1 VKFTESQIEAIE
13 AADGNALI
21 LACAGSGKTEVI
33 AQRIA
38 RLLGRPDVAPK
49 NIVAFTFTEKAAGEL
64 KERVH
69 TRIKERY
76 GEVHGLAEMFIGTI
90 HGYAL
95 DLMQGQAPEA
105 FKFNVLNDPQARLV
119 IDRYSRRSGLTTVTK
134 EVRGVREP
142 LSRWKH
148 SRLYQQVMAVLRED
162 DVDRRLLRE
171 DLETALDAYETLL
184 NERNYFDYTAILAR
198 AVDYLEDREG
208 HASASAV
215 QRHVRENLR
224 YVIVDEYQ
232 DINPIQE
239 RLIRGLTRYGAGLYV
254 VGDDDQTIY
263 QWRGSAVENIL
274 TFENRYEDVKRIT
287 LNENFRSTGAIT
299 DLARS
304 IIGEIPES
312 ARLDK
317 AMVAAGHQRF
327 ERGDLLA
334 LECGNPEE
342 EAHRIAERIEAL
354 RGTPF
359 KDEENGP
366 ERGLSYADFAVLF
379 RSVRGD
385 AGPLVEEFRRRDIP
399 YIIKGLAQLFDT
411 PEVQAAVSC
420 FRYVAGY
427 VDADAVRDAWRR
439 ADVGCDDRAL
449 DRGIRVLDEAIAW
462 DDSRPWDSITLQG
475 VFLGFLEAIGLREEN
490 VPSHGRQTSGSRG
503 EIVFYN
509 LGRFSTAIGDYEAIY
524 LTVRPPDRFDG
535 FAKWVEFQ
543 APAYYGESD
552 GDNGYAQPD
561 AVVIATVHQAK
572 GMQWPAVFIPA
583 LRRNTFPSRKPG
595 GLGIFHVIDR
605 ALVPG
610 ADRYEGGIDDERRL
624 FYVAVTRAQKYLM
637 LSFAPNGKQTGS
649 RSSEF
654 FDAATRSDWVLTR
667 EKTRASTRR
676 LPPVPKHGTP
686 DVVLSFSDLKYL
698 FECPYSFKLRLLYG
712 FDSPLQKELG
722 YGKSLHDMMAEI
734 HKRAIAGDIVG
745 IDEAENLV
753 DRHLNLPFANPA
765 AKDQLRP
772 AAVASVRR
780 YLREKRSTLHQT
792 EFSEQPVEIH
802 PAPGVT
808 VTGRVDLIRRLD
820 TDEVSIVDFKSSER
834 VQAEGVTLD
843 QLHMYALGYR
853 ELTGANA
860 DLVEIHNLDK
870 DGKSYRDEIDD
881 ARLTTI
887 GPRVAGAG
895 QSLRDNRLP
904 KLGSWCDSCAK
915 CDFAGICR
923 TKEQ

>member
-1 VKFTESQIEAIE
+1 
-13 AADGNALI
+13 
-21 LACAGSGKTEVI
+21 
-33 AQRIA
+33 
-38 RLLGRPDVAPK
+38 
-49 NIVAFTFTEKAAGEL
+49 
-64 KERVH
+64 
-69 TRIKERY
+69 
-76 GEVHGLAEMFIGTI
+76 M
-90 HGYAL
+90 
-95 DLMQGQAPEA
+95 
-105 FKFNVLNDPQARLV
+105 
-119 IDRYSRRSGLTTVTK
+119 
-134 EVRGVREP
+134 
-142 LSRWKH
+142 
-148 SRLYQQVMAVLRED
+148 
-162 DVDRRLLRE
+162 
-171 DLETALDAYETLL
+171 
-184 NERNYFDYTAILAR
+184 
-198 AVDYLEDREG
+198 
-208 HASASAV
+208 
-215 QRHVRENLR
+215 R

-239 RLIRGLTRYGAGLYV
+239 RLIRGLTQYGAGLYV

-263 QWRGSAVENIL
+263 QWRGGAVENIL
-274 TFENRYEDVKRIT
+274 TFENRYPDVKRIT
-287 LNENFRSTGAIT
+287 LNENFRSTRAIT

-312 ARLDK
+312 ARLNK

-334 LECGNPEE
+334 LEFPDTAA
-342 EAHRIAERIEAL
+342 EARGIADRIEAL
-354 RGTPF
+354 RGIPF
-359 KDEENGP
+359 KDDASGP

-379 RSVRGD
+379 RSVRAD

-411 PEVQAAVSC
+411 PEVQAAVAC

-427 VDADAVRDAWRR
+427 LDADAVREAWLR
-439 ADVGCDDRAL
+439 ADVGCDRGAV
-449 DRGIRVLDEAIAW
+449 DRGIKVLDEAIVW
-462 DDSRPWDSITLQG
+462 DESRPWDSLTLQG
-475 VFLGFLEAIGLREEN
+475 VFLDFLEAIGLREEN
-490 VPSHGRQTSGSRG
+490 VPSRGRQTSGSRG

-509 LGRFSTAIGDYEAIY
+509 LGRFSTAIQDYEAIY
-524 LTVRPPDRFDG
+524 LTTRPPERFDG

-572 GMQWPAVFIPA
+572 GMQWPAVFVPA
-583 LRRNTFPSRKPG
+583 LRRNTFPARKPG

-610 ADRYEGGIDDERRL
+610 ADRYDGGIDDERRL
-624 FYVAVTRAQKYLM
+624 FYVAITRAQKYLT
-637 LSFAPNGKQTGS
+637 LSFAPNGKQTGA

-654 FDAATRSDWVLTR
+654 FDAATRSDWVLTHAKAPAA
-667 EKTRASTRR
+667 ERR
-676 LPPVPKHGTP
+676 LPPVPRHGTP

-734 HKRAIAGDIVG
+734 HKRAIEGDIVG
-745 IDEAENLV
+745 VDEAEALV

-765 AKDQLRP
+765 AKEQLRP
-772 AAVASVRR
+772 AAIASVRR
-780 YLREKRSTLHQT
+780 YLREKGATLHQT
-792 EFSEQPVEIH
+792 RYSEQPVEIH

-853 ELTGANA
+853 ELTGSDA

-870 DGKSYRDEIDD
+870 GGKSERREVDD
-881 ARLTTI
+881 ALLTAL
-887 GPRVAGAG
+887 GPRVAQAG
-895 QSLRDNRLP
+895 QALRDNRLP
-904 KLGSWCDSCAK
+904 KLGRWCDSCAS

-923 TKEQ
+923 DKEK